1 LFRRRSTNLYREE
14 KESNPMQTKTE
25 MNVNSREVGIRSHL
39 LRSGIVREVKR
50 RKIHIWL
57 FALLLTTICFA
68 ALVFSTTISF
78 ATNDKSAGDRGIAS
92 RQQEAK
98 EPRELAAFRDSVGGP
113 IKPVIVELKDEPG
126 VLRKVGLEQK
136 GRAMPLKDLVT
147 YSRELRGK
155 QDSLLSSLSN
165 RGVRALFRRTDVR
178 QIDGSMRHI
187 EYRFSYLLNGFVAYV
202 ASEDM
207 ERLRALPEVREVYEI
222 QPTQLL
228 LDKAID
234 YSLGTHSSAAER
246 RLAVYGANQ
255 EFSPASGD
263 PTHPEAPRTSKI
275 DGFEGQGIKIA
286 VIDSGV
292 DWRHPMFGGIGQTT
306 PLPRISGNLESP
318 SDNKKVI
325 YYYALSSPGDPTDD
339 FGHGTLVASCAA
351 GYSVDGNTP
360 PRLGYGLG
368 RDGTGVGPTP
378 NNVQLFGTAPQA
390 QIMAYKVCGPANACA
405 GDIELAMEDAASP
418 FTLVGTGDG
427 GSIPTAVPK
436 PVADV
441 INLSLGDTAGDPAGA
456 SSRVANNAALAGTIV
471 VASAGNAGP
480 GAGTVGA
487 PAAATLAIS
496 VAASLDPGSTAVGDV
511 LAAGQVAGETG
522 VDGSTGPPPET
533 GAASTANQAQPGERQ
548 AMTLFPVAGGGPIP
562 GGSLSSHYV
571 FVDRR
576 NAANPIPPEVRNRIA
591 LVKGGGTFAQI
602 ANAVAP
608 FNPSGI
614 LIITTVESAT
624 AVAVLN
630 GIPTFTM
637 GPNNGDYLIDRMRE
651 GDPGDG
657 DPNIDVP
664 EGTISRLPLRL
675 AESATFES
683 FRPSMA
689 GFSSRGPNDHD
700 NARFRTIKPDVTG
713 PGVGI
718 VGAATVE
725 GLPDDTVGLASHTG
739 YTTANGT
746 SFSGPITAGAMA
758 LIRQRVREE
767 LQLDTTNQADPQYRS
782 KRFDT
787 VTVARALLMNSA
799 TNLRSAFGIPEGDGA
814 ASIASINDMGAGHI
828 NVAGAL
834 AAKAIMVSPTVLLS
848 DPREFTPP
856 PGGTPGNLQV
866 LIPSASF
873 GAVPVVQVNATV
885 VRTREVIIRDVTGGG
900 GGGSYNL
907 SFQNNRNADQT
918 GFQIT
923 FTNAADS
930 ATPITSV
937 TVPSGGQA
945 SFFVRVAANGSQINV
960 DPTEF
965 QWYVTATHASTGL
978 SLRVP
983 FYYRAVRPEIANVTS
998 PVQQQPEN
1006 TEQPTPDCPIDTNGN
1021 YRVRWT
1027 YTTPNGGPAPA
1038 GFRVQEATRSE
1049 QKFSDNA
1056 DELLLAGANSKWAGS
1071 AQWTSQTNPNTG
1083 SLAYFVPDVA
1093 NQNESLAMTNTVAL
1107 PAGGATLSFTTTQ
1120 NLEDDFD
1127 KAFVE
1132 VSTDGGSS
1140 FIVVASYGNDFVGTR
1155 NIDISPFAGQGIRV
1169 RFRVLTD
1176 LLNGDHDP
1184 APLGWWVEDIRISS
1198 DDFRTIADVGP
1209 SDNSLEISGRTNAT
1223 YFYRVAGLFDT
1234 AEGTAPGPYS
1244 NTQCVMVNIAVA
1256 MPDLRVT
1263 NMSASNGRAR
1273 EGDKVTLTA
1282 TVTNLGNGAAS
1293 ASKTEFLLDN
1303 AIVLGL
1309 VDTPAIQADQS
1320 TTVSI
1325 NWDTRSVKGTHTI
1338 RGTADQTGL
1347 VGESNE
1353 TNNSSMLTVTIQ
1365 GNKVKNGSFEQPGS
1379 NGSSPEAWSGSN
1391 TNAGT
1396 TSWSNGGSDG
1406 AKSVTITGNGGN
1418 VVLSGSP
1425 SWTSDPVSVIAGQSL
1440 SFSVSVKSTG
1450 ASSAATA
1457 GLVYLGAAGQIL
1469 NTITLVTAPVT
1480 TAGFNKLER
1489 LITIPQGVAQVY
1501 VKLIGFAPTDTATAG
1516 TVTFDEVG
1524 LFESDG
1530 SLARVFTLDQDM
1542 LKGPLAEA
1550 VVALMPQKTYLI
1562 HTGLQ
1567 PGVYLPAQ
1575 IGNGVNSFAAQTVN
1589 RVRRSLP
1596 TFSPG

>member
-1 LFRRRSTNLYREE
+1 
-14 KESNPMQTKTE
+14 MQTQIE
-25 MNVNSREVGIRSHL
+25 RNISSEEVGRSRL
-39 LRSGIVREVKR
+39 LRRMSLRESQR
-50 RKIHIWL
+50 RKRFPAWSI
-57 FALLLTTICFA
+57 ALSLTTICFA
-68 ALVFSTTISF
+68 ALVFSTTTSS
-78 ATNDKSAGDRGIAS
+78 ATTDKDSGDRGIAAS
-92 RQQEAK
+92 QQEACPNCPK
-98 EPRELAAFRDSVGGP
+98 ESRDVAAFRESVGGS
-113 IKPVIVELKDEPG
+113 IKPVIIELKDEPG
-126 VLRKVGLEQK
+126 ALRKVALEK
-136 GRAMPLKDLVT
+136 RGRAMPLKDLIA
-147 YSRELRGK
+147 YSRELRAK
-155 QDSLLSSLSN
+155 QDALLASLTN
-165 RGVRALFRRTDVR
+165 RSVRALFRRADVR
-178 QIDGSMRHI
+178 QIDGSVRRI

-202 ASEDM
+202 ATDDI
-207 ERLRALPEVREVYEI
+207 ERLRALPEVREIYEI
-222 QPTQLL
+222 QPVQFL

-234 YSLGTHSSAAER
+234 YSLGTHSTAAAR
-246 RLAVYGANQ
+246 RSAVYGSNQ
-255 EFSPASGD
+255 EFTPEGGD
-263 PTHPEAPRTSKI
+263 PTHPEAPRTLKI
-275 DGFEGQGIKIA
+275 DGFEGQNIKIA

-292 DWRHPMFGGIGQTT
+292 DWRHPMFGGVGLTT

-318 SDNKKVI
+318 GDNKKVI

-351 GYSVDGNTP
+351 GYSVDGSTP

-405 GDIELAMEDAASP
+405 GDIELAIEDAASP
-418 FTLVGTGDG
+418 FTLVGVGDG
-427 GSIPTAVPK
+427 GAVQTAMSK

-441 INLSLGDTAGDPAGA
+441 INLSLSDTSGDPAG
-456 SSRVANNAALAGTIV
+456 SISRVVNNATLAGTIV

-480 GAGTVGA
+480 GAGTIGA
-487 PAAATLAIS
+487 PSSATLAIS

-511 LAAGQVAGETG
+511 LASGQVAGETG
-522 VDGSTGPPPET
+522 VDGSAGPAPERG
-533 GAASTANQAQPGERQ
+533 GASSANQPQPGERQ

-562 GGSLSSHYV
+562 EGSLSSHYV

-576 NAANPIPPEVRNRIA
+576 NAANPIPPEVENRIA
-591 LVKGGGTFAQI
+591 LVKGSGTFAEI
-602 ANAVAP
+602 ANAIAP

-630 GIPTFTM
+630 GIPTFTI
-637 GPNNGDYLIDRMRE
+637 GPDNGNYLIDKMRE

-664 EGTISRLPLRL
+664 EGTISQFPLRL
-675 AESATFES
+675 AESATLES

-689 GFSSRGPNDHD
+689 GFSSRGPNDHA
-700 NARFRTIKPDVTG
+700 NARFRTIKPDVTA

-725 GLPDDTVGLASHTG
+725 GLPDETIGLASHTG

-767 LQLDTTNQADPQYRS
+767 LGLDTTNQADPLYRS

-799 TNLRSAFGIPEGDGA
+799 TNLRSAFGVSEGDGA
-814 ASIASINDMGAGHI
+814 ASTASINDMGAGHI
-828 NVAGAL
+828 NVADAL
-834 AAKAIMVSPTVLLS
+834 AAKAILVSPTVLLS
-848 DPREFTPP
+848 NPREFTTP

-866 LIPSASF
+866 LLPSASF
-873 GAVPVVQVNATV
+873 GALPVAQVNATV

-900 GGGSYNL
+900 GGGTYNL
-907 SFQNNRNADQT
+907 SFQNNRNADHT

-923 FTNAADS
+923 FTNAADGT
-930 ATPITSV
+930 APITSV
-937 TVPSGGQA
+937 AVPSGGQA

-965 QWYVTATHASTGL
+965 QWYVTATHASTGQ
-978 SLRVP
+978 SLRMP
-983 FYYRAVRPEIANVTS
+983 FYYRAVKPEIPNITS
-998 PVQQQPEN
+998 PVQQPPEN
-1006 TEQPTPDCPIDTNGN
+1006 TEQPAPDCPVDTNGD
-1021 YRVRWT
+1021 YRIRWT
-1027 YTTPNGGPAPA
+1027 YTAPDGGPTPA

-1049 QKFSDNA
+1049 ERFFDNA
-1056 DELLLAGANSKWAGS
+1056 DELLVAGANSKWAGS

-1083 SLAYFVPDVA
+1083 SFAYFVPNTA
-1093 NQNESLAMTNTVAL
+1093 QQNESLAMTNTVTL
-1107 PAGGATLSFTTTQ
+1107 QAGGATLSFTTTQ

-1169 RFRVLTD
+1169 RFRLLSD
-1176 LLNGDHDP
+1176 LLNGEHDP

-1198 DDFRTIADVGP
+1198 DDFQTIADLGP
-1209 SDNSLEISGRTNAT
+1209 SDTSLEITGRANAT
-1223 YFYRVAGLFDT
+1223 YFYRIAGLFDT
-1234 AEGTAPGPYS
+1234 AEGTVPGPYS
-1244 NTQCVMVNIAVA
+1244 NTHCVTANVA
-1256 MPDLRVT
+1256 MSDLLVT
-1263 NMSASNGRAR
+1263 NMTASNSGGRQ
-1273 EGDKVTLTA
+1273 GDKVTLTA
-1282 TVTNLGNGAAS
+1282 TITNQGSAPAS

-1303 AIVLGL
+1303 ATVLGL
-1309 VDTPAIQADQS
+1309 VDTPVIDAGESA
-1320 TTVSI
+1320 TVSV
-1325 NWDTRSVKGTHTI
+1325 NWDTRSIKGTHTI

-1347 VGESNE
+1347 VDELNE
-1353 TNNSSMLTVTIQ
+1353 TNNSSTLTVTIQ
-1365 GNKVKNGSFEQPGS
+1365 GNKVKNSSFEQANS
-1379 NGSSPEAWSGSN
+1379 NGSGPEAWSGSS

-1396 TSWSNGGSDG
+1396 TSWSDGGSDG
-1406 AKSVTITGNGGN
+1406 AKSVSITGNGGN

-1425 SWTSDPVSVIAGQSL
+1425 SWTSDPVPVIAGQSL

-1457 GLVYLGAAGQIL
+1457 GLVYLGAAGQVL
-1469 NTITLVTAPVT
+1469 NTITLITAPLT
-1480 TAGFNKLER
+1480 TAGFNKLEQS
-1489 LITIPQGVAQVY
+1489 ITIPQGVAQVR
-1501 VKLIGFAPTDTATAG
+1501 VKLVGFAPTDIATAG

-1524 LFESDG
+1524 LFENDSSLTRSYTG
-1530 SLARVFTLDQDM
+1530 SALDQL
-1542 LKGPLAEA
+1542 LKGALAQ
-1550 VVALMPQKTYLI
+1550 ALSLKRIILAD
-1562 HTGLQ
+1562 H
-1567 PGVYLPAQ
+1567 GVLSHYY
-1575 IGNGVNSFAAQTVN
+1575 
-1589 RVRRSLP
+1589 RSKSVMLS
-1596 TFSPG
+1596 TS

>member
-1 LFRRRSTNLYREE
+1 
-14 KESNPMQTKTE
+14 MQTKAETKI
-25 MNVNSREVGIRSHL
+25 NIREISLRSHL
-39 LRSGIVREVKR
+39 LKRVIVRDVKR
-50 RKIHIWL
+50 ERFPAWP
-57 FALLLTTICFA
+57 FALLLTAICFA
-68 ALVFSTTISF
+68 ALVFGTTISS
-78 ATNDKSAGDRGIAS
+78 ATTDQDGDRGSIAA
-92 RQQEAK
+92 RQQEGK
-98 EPRELAAFRDSVGGP
+98 EPRDVAAFRESVGGS
-113 IKPVIVELKDEPG
+113 IEPVIIELKDEPG
-126 VLRKVGLEQK
+126 VLRKVALEQK
-136 GRAMPLKDLVT
+136 GRTMVLKDLIA
-147 YSRELRGK
+147 YSRELRAK
-155 QDSLLSSLSN
+155 QDSLLSSLTH
-165 RGVRALFRRTDVR
+165 RGVRALFRRADVK
-178 QIDGSMRHI
+178 QIDGSVRRI

-202 ASEDM
+202 ATDDI
-207 ERLRALPEVREVYEI
+207 ERLRALPEVREIYEI
-222 QPTQLL
+222 QPAQFF

-234 YSLGTHSSAAER
+234 YSLGTHTTAAER

-263 PTHPEAPRTSKI
+263 PTHPETPRTSKI

-292 DWRHPMFGGIGQTT
+292 DWRHPMFGGVGQTT
-306 PLPRISGNLESP
+306 PLPRISGNPESP

-378 NNVQLFGTAPQA
+378 NNVQMFGTAPQA
-390 QIMAYKVCGPANACA
+390 QILAYKVCGPANACA
-405 GDIELAMEDAASP
+405 GDIELAIEDAASP
-418 FTLVGTGDG
+418 FTLVGAGDG
-427 GSIPTAVPK
+427 GAVQTAVPK

-441 INLSLGDTAGDPAGA
+441 INLSLGDTSGDPAG
-456 SSRVANNAALAGTIV
+456 STSRVANNAALAGTIV

-480 GAGTVGA
+480 GAGTIGA
-487 PAAATLAIS
+487 PSAATLAIS

-522 VDGSTGPPPET
+522 IDGSAGPAPET
-533 GAASTANQAQPGERQ
+533 GANSTSNQPQAGERQ

-576 NAANPIPPEVRNRIA
+576 NAANPIPPEVQNRIA

-602 ANAVAP
+602 SNAIAP

-630 GIPTFTM
+630 GIPTFTI
-637 GPNNGDYLIDRMRE
+637 GPDNGNYLIDRMRE

-689 GFSSRGPNDHD
+689 GFSSRGPNDHA
-700 NARFRTIKPDVTG
+700 NARFRTVKPDVTG

-718 VGAATVE
+718 AGAATVE
-725 GLPDDTVGLASHTG
+725 GLPDETVGLASHTG

-767 LQLDTTNQADPQYRS
+767 LGLDTTNQADPQYRS

-799 TNLRSAFGIPEGDGA
+799 TNLRSAFGVPEGDGA
-814 ASIASINDMGAGHI
+814 ASVASINDMGAGHI

-834 AAKAIMVSPTVLLS
+834 AAKAIMVSPTMLLS
-848 DPREFTPP
+848 NPREFTNPP
-856 PGGTPGNLQV
+856 SGTPGNLQV

-873 GAVPVVQVNATV
+873 AAVPVVQVNATV

-900 GGGSYNL
+900 GGGTYNL
-907 SFQNNRNADQT
+907 SFQNNRNADNT

-937 TVPSGGQA
+937 TVPSGGEV

-965 QWYVTATHASTGL
+965 QWYVTATHASTGQ

-983 FYYRAVRPEIANVTS
+983 FYYRAVRPDIPNITS
-998 PVQQQPEN
+998 PIQQTPEN
-1006 TEQPTPDCPIDTNGN
+1006 TEQPAADCPVDTNGN

-1027 YTTPNGGPAPA
+1027 YTPPSGGPAPA

-1049 QKFSDNA
+1049 EKFFDNA
-1056 DELLLAGANSKWAGS
+1056 NQLLIAGANSRWAGS

-1083 SLAYFVPDVA
+1083 SVAYHVPDVA
-1093 NQNESLAMTNTVAL
+1093 QQNESLAMTTTVVL

-1132 VSTDGGSS
+1132 ISTNGGGS
-1140 FIVVASYGNDFVGTR
+1140 FIVVAAYGNDFVGTR

-1169 RFRVLTD
+1169 RFRLFTD
-1176 LLNGDHDP
+1176 LLNGEHDP

-1209 SDNSLEISGRTNAT
+1209 SDNSLEITGRTNAT

-1244 NTQCVMVNIAVA
+1244 NTQCVTVNVVVA
-1256 MPDLRVT
+1256 DLVVT
-1263 NMSASNGRAR
+1263 NMSASNNRAR
-1273 EGDKVTLTA
+1273 EGDKVTVTA
-1282 TVTNLGNGAAS
+1282 TITNQGNANAS

-1303 AIVLGL
+1303 ATVLGL
-1309 VDTPAIQADQS
+1309 VDTPAIEAGK
-1320 TTVSI
+1320 TATVSVT
-1325 NWDTRSVKGTHTI
+1325 WDTRSVKGTHTI
-1338 RGTADQTGL
+1338 RGTADRTGL

-1353 TNNSSMLTVTIQ
+1353 TNNSSTLTVTIQ
-1365 GNKVKNGSFEQPGS
+1365 GNKVKNGSFEQPSS
-1379 NGSSPEAWSGSN
+1379 NSSGPEGWSGSN

-1396 TSWSNGGSDG
+1396 TSWSDGGSDG
-1406 AKSVTITGNGGN
+1406 AKSVSITGNGGS
-1418 VVLSGSP
+1418 VLVSGAP

-1457 GLVYLGAAGQIL
+1457 GLVYLGTAGQVL

-1480 TAGFNKLER
+1480 TAGFTKLEQ
-1489 LITIPQGVAQVY
+1489 LITIPQGVAQVR
-1501 VKLIGFAPTDTATAG
+1501 VKLVGFAPTDTATAG
-1516 TVTFDEVG
+1516 SVTFDEVG
-1524 LFESDG
+1524 LFENDG
-1530 SLARVFTLDQDM
+1530 SLASVFTLDQYTM
-1542 LKGPLAEA
+1542 KGGLAEA
-1550 VVALMPQKTYLI
+1550 LSLEKILTFERRARSRARVV
-1562 HTGLQ
+1562 
-1567 PGVYLPAQ
+1567 
-1575 IGNGVNSFAAQTVN
+1575 
-1589 RVRRSLP
+1589 
-1596 TFSPG
+1596 